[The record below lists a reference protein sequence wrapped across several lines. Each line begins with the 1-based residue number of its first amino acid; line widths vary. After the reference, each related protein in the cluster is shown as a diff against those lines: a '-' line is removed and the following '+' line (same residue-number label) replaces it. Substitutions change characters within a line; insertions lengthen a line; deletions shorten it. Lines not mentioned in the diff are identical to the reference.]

1 MAQVTHLS
9 KAPIVEAVVE
19 FQVDLPSDGILS
31 AARKAHKQV
40 EQDYPQSKKLVS
52 GSLEFHFHP
61 GGRAPTS
68 TSSSKETG
76 MRFTSADGKR
86 IVDFGMKA
94 FAFHWLAPYSEWDDL
109 RAESKRLW
117 EIYVQSMKPR
127 AITRLGVRFIN
138 NLSIPQSV
146 SDLCDYLVPGPI
158 VPPGLPQSLQ
168 SFLSRIEIADVSHKR
183 IGIIAQA
190 LRGLSEDGNFSVVL
204 DIDAIRA
211 ESFATTDPAIWGVAD
226 SLRDFKNDIFF
237 NSVTDRL
244 LEQYR

>member
-1 MAQVTHLS
+1 MAQVTRLS

-19 FQVDLPSDGILS
+19 FQVDLPSDGVVG
-31 AARKAHKQV
+31 AARKAHKYV
-40 EQDYPQSKKLVS
+40 EKDYPKSKEIIT
-52 GSLEFHFHP
+52 GSWEFHFDP
-61 GGRAPTS
+61 SGNAQTS

-76 MRFTSADGKR
+76 MRFASADGRK
-86 IVDFGMKA
+86 IVDFGLNA
-94 FAFHWLAPYSEWDDL
+94 FAFHWLAPYSEWADL
-109 RAESKRLW
+109 RSESKRLW
-117 EIYVQSMKPR
+117 EIYVQSMKPK

-138 NLSIPQSV
+138 KLAIPQSAR
-146 SDLCDYLVPGPI
+146 DLCDYLVPGPI

-168 SFLSRIEIADVSHKR
+168 SFLSRIEIADVLHKR
-183 IGIIAQA
+183 VGIVAQA
-190 LRGLSEDGNFSVVL
+190 LQGLSKDGNLSVVL

-211 ESFATTDPAIWGVAD
+211 GSVAATDPTIWEVAD